1 MWMTRVSINHPVF
14 ATMVM
19 VALTVLGLFS
29 YAKLGVEAMPDV
41 RPPLVSIQVRYPGA
55 SPEQVENDLAKPIE
69 NAVNTVAGV
78 KRILSAS
85 YEGISFTWIEF
96 RLDVDTD
103 RVTQEVRDKIAQIR
117 AGFPRDV
124 KDPVVQRGGD
134 ENDEPVAFYA
144 LLGSGLSQRQLTT
157 LGEQVVQKGF
167 ERVSGVGRV
176 SLGGTVTREIQVRV
190 DPGRL
195 TAFGLTV
202 DQVVTALRNA
212 NVSVPVGTI
221 SNSTVEAIVRVDG
234 RIEEPANF
242 GKIIVARKSG
252 APILLSQVA
261 EVFDTE
267 RERSSIARINGTPAI
282 SFYVFKAQDA
292 NIVQVGDNLK
302 IAAEDIRKLLPAGTE
317 LKLLRSTSDFVKG
330 AVNNVKVTIIEGAL
344 LTVLI
349 VFLFLG
355 SWRSTV
361 ITGLTLPIA
370 VIATFISLRVFGFT
384 LNYMTMMALSL
395 CIGLLIDDAIVVREN
410 IVRHIRMGKDHYTAA
425 REGTDEIGLAVLAT
439 TFSIVAVFVPI
450 AFMGG
455 IVGKFFYPFGITVA
469 VAVLVSLFVSFT
481 LDPMLSAVW
490 RDPPRGMHEARFV
503 GPVLRGFD
511 RLMDRVHAIYGR
523 LLGWVLS
530 PRQWTLGTKM
540 PRLNIPIGLPAISI
554 WRALRTL
561 NVSHLK
567 PRFATITPRGIT
579 LWIAAL
585 SFALAIPVAGVV
597 GTEMM
602 PESDESF
609 TSVRLTMPV
618 GSSLEYADERV
629 KRVEQALRDFREIDA
644 IDTGIG
650 TEGAKNTG
658 RLNLKLVPRSER
670 DRSQKELEQAIRQKL
685 AAIPGIEMKV
695 GWGGP
700 IYVALLGNND
710 AEMQRVI
717 ADLRQKILS
726 IRGITDIEVSY
737 KEGTPALSVRLKPEL
752 ASEYGVTYA
761 QLGTTLRALI
771 GGENSGYWLAPD
783 GQNYEVITQIPRASR
798 TVIDDISGINI
809 ATSRLMA
816 DGTPE
821 VIPLRAIATIERT
834 FNPENI
840 RRQDLQR
847 RIALW
852 ANVEGRPSG
861 DAGKEVQAM
870 VKAYQLP
877 PGLRFDIGGQIR
889 DQEEVNAA
897 IFGAL
902 ALAVIFIY
910 IVLASQFGS
919 FLQPIA
925 IMASL
930 PLSIVG
936 VMLALLLTKTTLNIF
951 SMIGI
956 VFLMGLV
963 TKNAILLV
971 DFANKG
977 QREGLGRNDA
987 LLAAGQ
993 VRLRPILMT
1002 TAAMIFGM
1010 LPLAIGLGEGSEQQA
1025 PMGRA
1030 IIGGVITSTLLTL
1043 VVVPVIY
1050 TYLDAWERRLKGR
1063 RRGAI
1068 RMPLQTQNNAP
1079 AAGSLPRR
1087 ASTFT
1092 SSPTSR

>member
-1 MWMTRVSINHPVF
+1 MTRVSINHPVF

-41 RPPLVSIQVRYPGA
+41 RPPVVSIQVRYPGA

-69 NAVNTVAGV
+69 NAVNTIAGV

-85 YEGISFTWIEF
+85 YEGVSFSWIEF

-117 AGFPRDV
+117 AGFPREV

-134 ENDEPVAFYA
+134 ENDEPVAFYG
-144 LLGSGLSQRQLTT
+144 LLGKGLSQRQLTT

-176 SLGGTVTREIQVRV
+176 ALGGTVTREIQVRV
-190 DPGRL
+190 DPARL

-221 SNSTVEAIVRVDG
+221 SNNTVEAIVRVDG
-234 RIEEPANF
+234 RIDEPANF

-252 APILLSQVA
+252 ATIMLSQVA
-261 EVFDTE
+261 DVFDTE
-267 RERSSIARINGTPAI
+267 RERNSIARINGSPAI
-282 SFYVFKAQDA
+282 SFYIFKAQDA

-302 IAAEDIRKLLPAGTE
+302 NAGDDIRKLLPAGTE

-370 VIATFISLRVFGFT
+370 VIATFISLRMFGFT

-410 IVRHIRMGKDHYTAA
+410 IVRHIHMGKDHYTAA

-511 RLMDRVHAIYGR
+511 RMMDRVHAVYGK

-530 PRQWTLGTKM
+530 PRQWTLGTTVPK
-540 PRLNIPIGLPAISI
+540 LNLPIGVPAIGV
-554 WRALRTL
+554 WRALRTFDAK
-561 NVSHLK
+561 HLR
-567 PRFATITPRGIT
+567 PRLATISPRGIT

-585 SFALAIPVAGVV
+585 SFALAIPIAGVV

-602 PESDESF
+602 PQSDESF

-629 KRVEQALRDFREIDA
+629 KRVEQALREFKEIDS

-670 DRSQKELEQAIRQKL
+670 DRSQKKLEQAIRQRL

-717 ADLRQKILS
+717 TDLRQKILS
-726 IRGITDIEVSY
+726 IRGITDIEVSH

-870 VKAYQLP
+870 VKAYELP
-877 PGLRFDIGGQIR
+877 PGLRFDVGGQIR
-889 DQEEVNAA
+889 EQEEVNAA

-919 FLQPIA
+919 FFQPIA

-936 VMLALLLTKTTLNIF
+936 VMLALLLTHTTLNIF

-977 QREGLGRNDA
+977 QRDGLSRSDA

-1050 TYLDAWERRLKGR
+1050 SYLDAFERRLKGR
-1063 RRGAI
+1063 RHG
-1068 RMPLQTQNNAP
+1068 AP
-1079 AAGSLPRR
+1079 ALTHQPADK
-1087 ASTFT
+1087 A
-1092 SSPTSR
+1092 

>member
-1 MWMTRVSINHPVF
+1 
-14 ATMVM
+14 
-19 VALTVLGLFS
+19 
-29 YAKLGVEAMPDV
+29 
-41 RPPLVSIQVRYPGA
+41 
-55 SPEQVENDLAKPIE
+55 
-69 NAVNTVAGV
+69 
-78 KRILSAS
+78 
-85 YEGISFTWIEF
+85 
-96 RLDVDTD
+96 
-103 RVTQEVRDKIAQIR
+103 
-117 AGFPRDV
+117 
-124 KDPVVQRGGD
+124 
-134 ENDEPVAFYA
+134 
-144 LLGSGLSQRQLTT
+144 
-157 LGEQVVQKGF
+157 
-167 ERVSGVGRV
+167 
-176 SLGGTVTREIQVRV
+176 
-190 DPGRL
+190 
-195 TAFGLTV
+195 
-202 DQVVTALRNA
+202 
-212 NVSVPVGTI
+212 
-221 SNSTVEAIVRVDG
+221 
-234 RIEEPANF
+234 
-242 GKIIVARKSG
+242 
-252 APILLSQVA
+252 
-261 EVFDTE
+261 
-267 RERSSIARINGTPAI
+267 
-282 SFYVFKAQDA
+282 
-292 NIVQVGDNLK
+292 
-302 IAAEDIRKLLPAGTE
+302 
-317 LKLLRSTSDFVKG
+317 
-330 AVNNVKVTIIEGAL
+330 
-344 LTVLI
+344 
-349 VFLFLG
+349 
-355 SWRSTV
+355 
-361 ITGLTLPIA
+361 
-370 VIATFISLRVFGFT
+370 
-384 LNYMTMMALSL
+384 
-395 CIGLLIDDAIVVREN
+395 
-410 IVRHIRMGKDHYTAA
+410 
-425 REGTDEIGLAVLAT
+425 
-439 TFSIVAVFVPI
+439 
-450 AFMGG
+450 
-455 IVGKFFYPFGITVA
+455 
-469 VAVLVSLFVSFT
+469 
-481 LDPMLSAVW
+481 
-490 RDPPRGMHEARFV
+490 
-503 GPVLRGFD
+503 
-511 RLMDRVHAIYGR
+511 
-523 LLGWVLS
+523 
-530 PRQWTLGTKM
+530 M
-540 PRLNIPIGLPAISI
+540 PRLNVPIGVPAIGI
-554 WRALRTL
+554 WRAIRTL
-561 NVSHLK
+561 DVSHLK
-567 PRFATITPRGIT
+567 PRLATITPRGIT
-579 LWIAAL
+579 LWIAVL
-585 SFALAIPVAGVV
+585 SFALAIPIAGVV

-602 PESDESF
+602 PQSDESF

-629 KRVEQALRDFREIDA
+629 KRVEQALREFKEIDS

-670 DRSQKELEQAIRQKL
+670 KLSQKKLEQAIRQRL

-717 ADLRQKILS
+717 ADLRQKIVS
-726 IRGITDIEVSY
+726 IRGITDIEVSH

-798 TVIDDISGINI
+798 TVIDDISGMNI

-852 ANVEGRPSG
+852 ANVQGRPSG

-870 VKAYQLP
+870 VKAYELP

-936 VMLALLLTKTTLNIF
+936 VMLALLITNTTLNIF

-977 QREGLGRNDA
+977 QRDGLSRNDA

-1050 TYLDAWERRLKGR
+1050 SYLDAFERRFKAR
-1063 RRGAI
+1063 RRGAAA
-1068 RMPLQTQNNAP
+1068 LTHQP
-1079 AAGSLPRR
+1079 ADKA
-1087 ASTFT
+1087 
-1092 SSPTSR
+1092 

>member
-1 MWMTRVSINHPVF
+1 MWITRVSINHPVF

-29 YAKLGVEAMPDV
+29 YIKLGVEAMPDV

-85 YEGISFTWIEF
+85 YEGISYSWIEF
-96 RLDVDTD
+96 RLDVDQD
-103 RVTQEVRDKIAQIR
+103 RVIQEVRDKIAQIR
-117 AGFPRDV
+117 GGFPRDV
-124 KDPVVQRGGD
+124 KDPVVTRGGD
-134 ENDEPVAFYA
+134 ENDQPVAFYA
-144 LLGSGLSQRQLTT
+144 LLADSKSGLSQRQLTT

-167 ERVSGVGRV
+167 ERINGVGRV
-176 SLGGTVTREIQVRV
+176 ALAGTVTREVQVRV
-190 DPGRL
+190 DPARL
-195 TAFGLTV
+195 TAYGLTV
-202 DQVVTALRNA
+202 DQVVAALRSA

-221 SNSTVEAIVRVDG
+221 SNNTVEAIVRVDG
-234 RIEEPANF
+234 RIDEPNKF
-242 GKIIVARKSG
+242 GKIIVARKNG
-252 APILLSQVA
+252 APIMLSQVA
-261 EVFDTE
+261 EVLDTE
-267 RERSSIARINGTPAI
+267 RERASIARINGSPAI

-292 NIVQVGDNLK
+292 NIVQVGDSLK
-302 IAAEDIRKLLPAGTE
+302 FAAESIRKQLPAGTE
-317 LKLLRSTSDFVKG
+317 LKLLRSSSDFVKA
-330 AVNNVKVTIIEGAL
+330 AVDNVKITIIEGAL

-370 VIATFISLRVFGFT
+370 VIATFIAIYAFGFT
-384 LNYMTMMALSL
+384 LNYMTLMALSL
-395 CIGLLIDDAIVVREN
+395 TIGLLIDDAIVVREN
-410 IVRHIRMGKDHYTAA
+410 IVRHIHMGKDHYTAA

-450 AFMGG
+450 AFMSG

-490 RDPPRGMHEARFV
+490 RDPPRGLHNARII
-503 GPVLRGFD
+503 GPILRGFE
-511 RLMDRVHAIYGR
+511 RMMDRVHAIYGR

-530 PRQWTLGTKM
+530 SRKYKLGFV
-540 PRLNIPIGLPAISI
+540 RIG
-554 WRALRTL
+554 
-561 NVSHLK
+561 
-567 PRFATITPRGIT
+567 PRGIA
-579 LWIAAL
+579 LWIAAF
-585 SFALAIPVAGVV
+585 SFVAAIPIAGVV

-602 PESDESF
+602 PEADEAF
-609 TSVRLTMPV
+609 TSVRLTLPV

-629 KRVEQALRDFREIDA
+629 KRVEAALREFKEIDS

-658 RLNLKLVPRSER
+658 RLNLKLVPRSQR
-670 DRSQKELEQAIRQKL
+670 NRSQKQLEQAIRQRL
-685 AAIPGIEMKV
+685 ASIPGIEVKV

-717 ADLRQKILS
+717 NDLRQRILS
-726 IRGITDIEVSY
+726 IRGITDIDVSY

-798 TVIDDISGINI
+798 TVIDDVSGMNI
-809 ATSRLMA
+809 ATGRQLA

-821 VIPLRAIATIERT
+821 VIPLRSIATIERT

-861 DAGKEVQAM
+861 DAGKEVQEM
-870 VKAYQLP
+870 VKAYELP
-877 PGLRFDIGGQIR
+877 PGLRFDVGGQIR
-889 DQEEVNAA
+889 DQQEVNAA

-936 VMLALLLTKTTLNIF
+936 VMLALLITKTTLNIF

-971 DFANKG
+971 DFANRG

-1050 TYLDAWERRLKGR
+1050 TYVDALERRLKGP
-1063 RRGAI
+1063 RRGAAA
-1068 RMPLQTQNNAP
+1068 LTHQP
-1079 AAGSLPRR
+1079 ADKA
-1087 ASTFT
+1087 
-1092 SSPTSR
+1092 

>member
-41 RPPLVSIQVRYPGA
+41 RPPVVSIQVRYPGA

-85 YEGISFTWIEF
+85 YEGISFSWIEF

-144 LLGSGLSQRQLTT
+144 LLGKGLTQRQLTT
-157 LGEQVVQKGF
+157 IGEQVVQKGF
-167 ERVSGVGRV
+167 ERVSGVGKV

-202 DQVVTALRNA
+202 DQVVAALRNA

-221 SNSTVEAIVRVDG
+221 SNNTVEAIVRVDG

-252 APILLSQVA
+252 APIMLSQVA

-267 RERSSIARINGTPAI
+267 RERNSIARINGVPAI

-292 NIVQVGDNLK
+292 NIVQVGDSLK

-410 IVRHIRMGKDHYTAA
+410 IVRHIHMGKDHYTAA

-530 PRQWTLGTKM
+530 PRKWTLGTKV
-540 PRLNIPIGLPAISI
+540 PKVDLPIGLPTIGI

-561 NVSHLK
+561 DASHLK
-567 PRFATITPRGIT
+567 PRLATITPRGIT

-585 SFALAIPVAGVV
+585 SFALAIPIAGVV

-629 KRVEQALRDFREIDA
+629 KRVEQALREFKEIDS

-670 DRSQKELEQAIRQKL
+670 DRSQKKLEQAIRQRL
-685 AAIPGIEMKV
+685 ASIPGIEMKV

-783 GQNYEVITQIPRASR
+783 GQNYEVITQIPRANR

-852 ANVEGRPSG
+852 ANVQGRPSG

-870 VKAYQLP
+870 VKAYELP

-936 VMLALLLTKTTLNIF
+936 VMLALLLTNTTLNIF

-977 QREGLGRNDA
+977 QRDGLSRNEA

-1010 LPLAIGLGEGSEQQA
+1010 LPLAMGLGEGSEQQA

-1050 TYLDAWERRLKGR
+1050 SYLDAFERRFKSR
-1063 RRGAI
+1063 RRGTAA
-1068 RMPLQTQNNAP
+1068 LTHQP
-1079 AAGSLPRR
+1079 ADKA
-1087 ASTFT
+1087 
-1092 SSPTSR
+1092 